1 MVSPRAGTRTVSR
14 EGPLGI
20 YRQGDIELISMNPYY
35 SSLPTDSYT
44 GHSLRSSVNSPENC
58 IPAIARVG
66 PGGQPGHQGIDT
78 GSQEIAAFMHVYRGI
93 AGSAPH
99 GYQYI
104 TPPVGHP
111 GTPGQLDTRIQ
122 AIAVPQG

>member
-35 SSLPTDSYT
+35 SSLPTSTAGTSCHPGRDT
-44 GHSLRSSVNSPENC
+44 PD
-58 IPAIARVG
+58 ARALLDT
-66 PGGQPGHQGIDT
+66 GGQPGHQGIDT